1 MKGLGEK
8 VKFRLIGNN
17 DIVHPQE
24 CFFKNRGVENIY
36 EYQHLDDNCLIPH
49 QRLDNIDK
57 AVKLYLKHLED
68 KITIVVDCDADGYTS
83 AAMIYQ
89 YTKRINPN
97 ADITYL
103 LHTGK
108 QHGLSADIQIPG
120 DTKLLI
126 IPDAGSNDVSQ
137 CEILSNN
144 GVDILILDHHQVDI
158 ENPWAVIVNN
168 QISKDYSNKDL
179 CGAGIIYKFLQAVDD
194 EMWEDKADDY
204 LDLVALANI
213 SDLMDVRSFETKR
226 LIEKGL
232 KFIVNKCF
240 QTFIDAQSFS
250 IGGRLNMK
258 AIAFSITPL
267 INAMC
272 RCGSQEEKDILFRA
286 FIETN
291 ETFKYKKRNDP
302 NEVTEDIYNRAVR
315 LCKNVK
321 ARQDKVVKK
330 LLPDLCNQIE
340 TKSIN
345 NDPVMFVRLGDN
357 VSNVFTGLVAMKL
370 ADKYKKSTLLLHKSG
385 DNIYSGS
392 ARNFDNSPILNLKD
406 TLLGIGGFEFC
417 QGHDNAFGCK
427 IKKENILATI
437 KQCREKLK
445 DLDFGEM
452 NVDFELDFT
461 DFDIGFIHEIDDL
474 TDFYGTGIKQP
485 LVVINNIMLERIQG
499 TVMGKDNSTW
509 KFITN
514 DNIAF
519 IKFKNSENDNV
530 LNFID
535 SNKDK
540 IIINAIC
547 DVSISDY
554 KGVRT
559 PQAIIKSY
567 EVVEVV

>member
-1 MKGLGEK
+1 MKGLGEE
-8 VKFRLIGNN
+8 VKYRLIGNN
-17 DIVHPQE
+17 DIAYPQE
-24 CFFKNRGVENIY
+24 CFFKNRGVGKIY
-36 EYQHLDDNCLIPH
+36 EYQHLNDNCLIPY
-49 QRLDNIDK
+49 QKLDNIDK
-57 AVKLYLKHLED
+57 AVELYLKHLED

-108 QHGLSADIQIPG
+108 QHGLSVDIEIP
-120 DTKLLI
+120 DNTELLI
-126 IPDAGSNDVSQ
+126 IPDAGSNDTVQ
-137 CEILSNN
+137 CESLSSN
-144 GVDILILDHHQVDI
+144 GVDILILDHHQVDV

-179 CGAGIIYKFLQAVDD
+179 CGAGIVYKFLQAVDD
-194 EMWEDKADDY
+194 EIWEDKADDY

-213 SDLMDVRSFETKR
+213 SDLMDIRSFETKH

-232 KFIVNKCF
+232 KFVVNKCF
-240 QTFIDAQSFS
+240 QTFIDVQSFS

-286 FIETN
+286 FIETD
-291 ETFKYKKRNDP
+291 ETFKYKKRNET
-302 NEVTEDIYNRAVR
+302 NEVAEDIYNRAVR

-321 ARQDKVVKK
+321 SRQDKVVNK
-330 LLPDLCNQIE
+330 LLPDLWNQIE

-345 NDPVMFVRLGDN
+345 KDPVMFVRLGDN

-370 ADKYKKSTLLLHKSG
+370 ADKYKRPTLLLHKSG
-385 DNIYSGS
+385 DSIYGGS
-392 ARNFDNSPILNLKD
+392 ARNFDNSPILDLKE
-406 TLLGIGGFEFC
+406 TLLEIGGFELC

-437 KQCREKLK
+437 EQCREELK

-461 DFDIGFIHEIDDL
+461 DLDIGFIHEIDDL
-474 TDFYGTGIKQP
+474 TDYYGTGIKQP
-485 LVVINNIMLERIQG
+485 LVVVNNIVLERIQG
-499 TVMGKDNSTW
+499 IIMGKDNSTW

-519 IKFKNSENDNV
+519 IKFKNPENDKV
-530 LNFID
+530 LNFINSD
-535 SNKDK
+535 KEK

-547 DVSISDY
+547 DVSISEY

-559 PQAIIKSY
+559 PQAMIKNY
-567 EVVEVV
+567 EVVKIV